1 MFEDYLEIFF
11 RVLLIISFAAYMHAG
26 YLIFIEK
33 DKPTNEKQ
41 FSAISLARY
50 NKGFMRVRAPY
61 RNPTKNVGK

>member
-33 DKPTNEKQ
+33 DKPTNEK
-41 FSAISLARY
+41 
-50 NKGFMRVRAPY
+50 
-61 RNPTKNVGK
+61 